1 MNWGELIRHS
11 LIQPRAAARTI
22 LGLGLGRE
30 TLVPA
35 ALLVACFGTLVAYG
49 AAQVVPP
56 PQNAQF
62 AEFVASPILATA
74 MNLCQLAVLIWL
86 AAWVGQRFG
95 GDGTLA
101 GAAAV
106 VIWYDLLS
114 LVLVGI
120 LLTAIFLLPP
130 LGVLLGIGFIVWLV
144 WAPAAFVAELHGFRN
159 ALIVFGGIVLVMLA
173 LLLMMSLLQGLLG
186 VAPTE
191 GS

>member
-11 LIQPRAAARTI
+11 LLRPRAAARTI
-22 LGLGLGRE
+22 LGLGLGRAE
-30 TLVPA
+30 LGPA

-62 AEFVASPILATA
+62 AEFVASPIIATV
-74 MNLCQLAVLIWL
+74 MNLAQLAVLVWL
-86 AAWVGQRFG
+86 AAWLGRLFG
-95 GDGTLA
+95 GQGTLA
-101 GAAAV
+101 GAAAL

-114 LVLVGI
+114 LVLVS
-120 LLTAIFLLPP
+120 LLLLAIFLLPP
-130 LGVLLGIGFIVWLV
+130 LGFLLGVGFIVWLI
-144 WAPAAFVAELHGFRN
+144 WAPAAFLAELHGFRN
-159 ALIVFGGIVLVMLA
+159 SLVVFGGMVLVMLGL
-173 LLLMMSLLQGLLG
+173 LLLMGLVQSLLG